1 VEEAILP
8 SKRQALGDGEGDLE
22 RYHGEVKDVE
32 EKKTLQGEAQ

>member
-8 SKRQALGDGEGDLE
+8 SKRQALVDGEGDLE

-32 EKKTLQGEAQ
+32 GRKQIKGKAQ